1 MMTTVLRGFDERTAL
16 TLPSRQSAAVRLDRG
31 APGAYAERVDRP
43 SHGRSRIVIRKAFR
57 MSVGPD
63 HQAEYIRRHNPIW
76 HDLENVLREHGVQ
89 TYSIFLD
96 PATSDL
102 FAYAEFESEE
112 RWAAIA
118 ATGVC
123 QRWWDTMRE
132 LMPSNAD
139 GSPVSCDLREVFHLQ
154 RDP

>member
-1 MMTTVLRGFDERTAL
+1 M
-16 TLPSRQSAAVRLDRG
+16 
-31 APGAYAERVDRP
+31 
-43 SHGRSRIVIRKAFR
+43 IRKSFR
-57 MSVGPD
+57 MSVAPG

-76 HDLENVLREHGVQ
+76 PDLEKVLRQHGVQ

-102 FAYAEFESEE
+102 FAYAEIDSEE

-118 ATGVC
+118 ATDVC
-123 QRWWDTMRE
+123 RRWWQTMRE

-139 GSPVSCDLREVFHLQ
+139 GSPVSRDLREVFHLD
-154 RDP
+154 RE